1 MITKQLSAILVCLF
15 FFTAAVPFASAQTA
29 ADVAKVKAQVIKRST
44 GDKKKVKVK
53 SQLGYTM
60 KGYISRVG
68 DDSFDLTDSKGK
80 VTVFPYREV
89 ESVKRGG
96 LSTATIATLAGLA
109 AGGIVVAVI
118 LGQLYGDH

>member
-1 MITKQLSAILVCLF
+1 MITKQLSAILVFLML
-15 FFTAAVPFASAQTA
+15 FTAVAPLVSAQSDNA
-29 ADVAKVKAQVIKRST
+29 AQVKAQVTKRST

-80 VTVFPYREV
+80 VTTFPYRDV

-96 LSTATIATLAGLA
+96 LSTTTIVTLAGLA
-109 AGGIVVAVI
+109 AGGIVLAVI
-118 LGQLYGDH
+118 LQGQFGFH